1 MSAKGV
7 LVYALSAVSILVGV
21 LIILNDLYLMS
32 YLQSNILIRDMAL
45 AAVGLAVGIIAPI
58 LYRKYSS

>member
-1 MSAKGV
+1 MSAKGA

-21 LIILNDLYLMS
+21 LIVLNDIYLMS
-32 YLQSNILIRDMAL
+32 YLQSDVLLRDMAL
-45 AAVGLAVGIIAPI
+45 AAVGFVVGVIAPI